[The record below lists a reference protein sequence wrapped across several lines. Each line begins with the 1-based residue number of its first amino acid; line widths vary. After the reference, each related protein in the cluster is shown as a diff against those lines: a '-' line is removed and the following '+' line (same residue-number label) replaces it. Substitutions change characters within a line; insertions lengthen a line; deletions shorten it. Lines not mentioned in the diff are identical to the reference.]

1 MNTPPPDDMKKTY
14 NGTIPTIAQSE
25 AAMKPDVR
33 TIRLRSST
41 ARAARVARAEADRI
55 EGLRQ
60 AAKLRR
66 EGKS

>member
-1 MNTPPPDDMKKTY
+1 MNAPQGQDHVDDIDAR
-14 NGTIPTIAQSE
+14 TITALE

-60 AAKLRR
+60 AKNERR
-66 EGKS
+66 K